1 MATERQKEIKRR
13 RHRREKLKKLK
24 TKLVQTN
31 DPLERERLIEK
42 IRHISVSPSI
52 DLPKK

>member
-13 RHRREKLKKLK
+13 RQRREKLKKLK
-24 TKLVQTN
+24 TKLAQTN

-42 IRHISVSPSI
+42 IRRISVSPSL
-52 DLPKK
+52 DLPQK